1 MTIGIDTH
9 SIFPNME
16 QNARD
21 ASKRVR
27 EINEVGSGG
36 ASGKESVED
45 KPKFEVTF
53 ASMQRDLTAEEQRR
67 VEFLKN
73 LLIQTLTM
81 AQGDPSDAQ
90 KKQIREAEDELEKL
104 TGVKMRT
111 RISNITDKMPGKDED
126 EDEDKIKEKEKQ
138 LQQAQGIDPKKAIH
152 NSVPVEGQTLS
163 PGMQMLRNNA
173 LATSLKTLD
182 FGSAKDLLSL

>member
-36 ASGKESVED
+36 ASGKESVEE
-45 KPKFEVTF
+45 KPKFEVSF
-53 ASMQRDLTAEEQRR
+53 ASLQRDLTAEEQRR

-73 LLIQTLTM
+73 LLIQTLTT

-111 RISNITDKMPGKDED
+111 RISNITDKMPGKDDD
-126 EDEDKIKEKEKQ
+126 EDEDKEKEKQ
-138 LQQAQGIDPKKAIH
+138 LQQAQGIDPKEAIH
-152 NSVPVEGQTLS
+152 NSVPIEGQALS